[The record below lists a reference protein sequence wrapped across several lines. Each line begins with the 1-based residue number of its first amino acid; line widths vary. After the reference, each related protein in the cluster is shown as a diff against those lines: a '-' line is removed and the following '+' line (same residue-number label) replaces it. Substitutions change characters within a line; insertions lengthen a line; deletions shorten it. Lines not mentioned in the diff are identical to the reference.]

1 MEKLESLNKEELE
14 KRKLIQEIKQIQKP
28 IWRNTSFISVIG
40 SLTLTFIAIVISIWQ
55 IKNNKISELESAKE
69 NLRQKPKRLILER
82 ILPERNISR
91 RLQKKLLSKV
101 KKQMQYQREHKLYNN
116 LRIGN
121 FQCVN
126 QN

>member
-55 IKNNKISELESAKE
+55 IKKAL
-69 NLRQKPKRLILER
+69 
-82 ILPERNISR
+82 
-91 RLQKKLLSKV
+91 V
-101 KKQMQYQREHKLYNN
+101 
-116 LRIGN
+116 
-121 FQCVN
+121 
-126 QN
+126 